1 MSPHSD
7 EDIVEVDLLLAL
19 RSSKS
24 TYTDAAN
31 NIVDVAHSSMPVLV
45 GEWIILMELLNCN
58 FVSSGTERKRRH
70 LPSCLFIIFKNVQI
84 GNILKYQ
91 ITT

>member
-1 MSPHSD
+1 M
-7 EDIVEVDLLLAL
+7 EVDLLLAL

-58 FVSSGTERKRRH
+58 FVSSEGREEETT
-70 LPSCLFIIFKNVQI
+70 STFIFV
-84 GNILKYQ
+84 YHF
-91 ITT
+91 